1 MSDSFSPNLS
11 PPGLTSGSQTAV
23 TTPFIVPSSQSLFTQ
38 QQLLVPLIMKEGLKF
53 VLKF

>member
-23 TTPFIVPSSQSLFTQ
+23 TTPFIVPSSQ